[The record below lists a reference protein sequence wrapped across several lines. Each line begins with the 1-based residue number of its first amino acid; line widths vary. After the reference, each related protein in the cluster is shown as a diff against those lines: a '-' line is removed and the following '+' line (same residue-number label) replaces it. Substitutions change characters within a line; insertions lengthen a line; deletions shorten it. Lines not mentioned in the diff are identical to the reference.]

1 MFLHPHPG
9 AADGVPWPAL
19 TQQRERYVRNEW
31 LFREVN
37 ERISEVNEDYE
48 VDGLV
53 EFLCECGRQQC
64 LETVSLSRSEYERIR
79 AEGDR
84 FVVRPGHEEQSVER
98 ILEQHDDFLVVVKIG
113 EAGDE
118 SEENDPRP

>member
-1 MFLHPHPG
+1 
-9 AADGVPWPAL
+9 L

-37 ERISEVNEDYE
+37 ERISEVNDDFE
-48 VDGLV
+48 VGGLV

-64 LETVSLSRSEYERIR
+64 LETVSLSRSDYERIR

-84 FVVRPGHEEQSVER
+84 FVVRPGHEEESVER

-118 SEENDPRP
+118 SEENDPRR